1 MSDKSKLKKQLVEL
15 RNAVQTDAGGL
26 ILQAGK
32 DFMVEAAAELNYSA
46 EYIKGMGLL
55 LDYLA
60 KAEQRLDDFINNE
73 KEGEFL

>member
-1 MSDKSKLKKQLVEL
+1 MSDKSKHKERLVGL
-15 RNAVQTDAGGL
+15 RNAVKSAEGGL

-32 DFMVEAAAELNYSA
+32 DFMIEAAAELNYSA

-73 KEGEFL
+73 K